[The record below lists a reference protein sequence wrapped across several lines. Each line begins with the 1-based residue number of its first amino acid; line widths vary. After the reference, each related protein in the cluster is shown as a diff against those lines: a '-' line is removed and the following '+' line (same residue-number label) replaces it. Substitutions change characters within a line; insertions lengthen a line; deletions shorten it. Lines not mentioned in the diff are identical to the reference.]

1 MLLSIAILV
10 ALAISM
16 IHLVQQN
23 VQSVHNITT
32 LLVERNPENLHLP
45 LVNHSL
51 DHHPVADFA
60 IAEAKMS
67 GSGEP
72 ESEDQNPLFFGI
84 CHDEPCIFRQGAQ
97 LARVF
102 SPRPLR
108 TWHVPATQR
117 ARNPLSIH
125 SWQGLL
131 LVKVPKAASSTM
143 AGVVLRIGRNHQ
155 CTVSYHHI
163 EGYNFYRRS
172 HQSFLLG
179 SVRQPAA
186 RALSA
191 VYFFA
196 KQPWNLTN
204 DVPSLVDHLRHG
216 WKATDGRGHGGAQYS
231 YMALTK
237 LKGKSVF
244 DRHNNNHSI
253 PTLQLPVS
261 DLMNNVAQLV
271 LNQYDFIV
279 VTERMDES
287 LVALSMLMGL
297 PISDVMVAANSKV
310 SGNYVLSRWGPD
322 KGNCV
327 ALPSAKVETAAAP
340 VQSFLS
346 SPEWYMMNYADY
358 LLYAAANA
366 SLDRTIDTLGRDP
379 FQRRLAEYRTLRQRV
394 LDYCG
399 LRLGSGCYANGTKV
413 RPVEVCYDR
422 DFGCGYQCVNE
433 ALKQER
439 RVSEEGDYQRR
450 LDVFKRKT

>member
-1 MLLSIAILV
+1 MGRKAFLSIALLV
-10 ALAISM
+10 ALAFSL

-23 VQSVHNITT
+23 VQSNHIIAT
-32 LLVERNPENLHLP
+32 LLLERNSGKLILP

-51 DHHPVADFA
+51 DHHHSVADFMNA
-60 IAEAKMS
+60 AGTTNNGSAKPQP
-67 GSGEP
+67 G
-72 ESEDQNPLFFGI
+72 QNFLVGI
-84 CHDEPCIFRQGAQ
+84 CHDEPCMFRQGAQ

-117 ARNPLSIH
+117 ARDPLSIH

-131 LVKVPKAASSTM
+131 LVKVPKAASSTL
-143 AGVVLRIGRNHQ
+143 AGVVLRISRTHL
-155 CTVSYHHI
+155 CTVSYHHL
-163 EGYNFYRRS
+163 EGSNFDRRS
-172 HQSFLLG
+172 RQSFLLG
-179 SVRQPAA
+179 SVRQPAE

-191 VYFFA
+191 VYFFS

-204 DVPSLVDHLRHG
+204 NVPLLVDQLRHG

-231 YMALTK
+231 YMALK
-237 LKGKSVF
+237 KRKESVF
-244 DRHNNNHSI
+244 DKRNYNHTT
-253 PTLQLPVS
+253 PTLQLPVAE
-261 DLMNNVAQLV
+261 LMDKVAQLV

-279 VTERMDES
+279 VAERIDES
-287 LVALSMLMGL
+287 LVVLSMIMRL

-310 SGNYVLSRWGPD
+310 SGNYVLSRWGPN

-327 ALPSAKVETAAAP
+327 ALPSAKVETAAAA
-340 VQSFLS
+340 VQEFLS

-366 SLDRTIDTLGRDP
+366 SLDRTIDALGRDP
-379 FQRRLAEYRTLRQRV
+379 FKRRLANYRALRQRI

-413 RPVEVCYDR
+413 LPVEVCYDR
-422 DFGCGYQCVNE
+422 DFGCGYQRVNE
-433 ALKQER
+433 ALR
-439 RVSEEGDYQRR
+439 RETRH
-450 LDVFKRKT
+450 